1 MSPPDTTS
9 ANGRSSS
16 SAAPDKPDCST
27 HPSHPR
33 CAWPNWPPAATGTSA
48 TRPRRS
54 PPPIHNPHHPQWG
67 DRAIPAR
74 SPTASGAPGPYA
86 PAGRPETPQQA
97 ANRRRHLPAPRP
109 AAEPP
114 VPGEDT
120 HRLVAADADT
130 GTHAATQHR
139 PGTPRVSWPTHQ
151 ITGPSMLLATAAAIT
166 AGIAAGAPPG
176 GRCPACTA
184 TIGPPVGILEALA
197 ATVVVIL
204 AAHAPSTWV
213 LAAWCWAGLLGV
225 ALAIIDAAVH
235 RLPDILTT
243 AAGVGTLLLLSA
255 AAATGDPHALI
266 RAVLAGLGLGVL
278 YLVPILAGAGM
289 GRGDAQLAL
298 VIGASLGW
306 VSITAVVTAT
316 IAAVLLAAGYV
327 TAMLAARRIRS
338 TDAVP
343 YGPFMLLGALAAIV
357 GTS

>member
-1 MSPPDTTS
+1 
-9 ANGRSSS
+9 
-16 SAAPDKPDCST
+16 
-27 HPSHPR
+27 
-33 CAWPNWPPAATGTSA
+33 
-48 TRPRRS
+48 
-54 PPPIHNPHHPQWG
+54 
-67 DRAIPAR
+67 
-74 SPTASGAPGPYA
+74 
-86 PAGRPETPQQA
+86 
-97 ANRRRHLPAPRP
+97 
-109 AAEPP
+109 
-114 VPGEDT
+114 
-120 HRLVAADADT
+120 
-130 GTHAATQHR
+130 
-139 PGTPRVSWPTHQ
+139 
-151 ITGPSMLLATAAAIT
+151 MLLTTAAAIT
-166 AGIAAGAPPG
+166 AGIVAGPWLRGLIFAHTVAYGQPPRSRCPRCGHPVVAIGWRGLAAGAPPG

-243 AAGVGTLLLLSA
+243 AAGVGTLLLLSAA